1 MSDFIFEIFS
11 EEVPAKMQKA
21 AAENLT
27 KIAAEIFT
35 KNGLNFSPNHLK
47 VFTTPTR
54 LSLLVADLKASQII
68 PAIKKIGPKIDA
80 DKKAI
85 AGFLKSNG
93 LENEAQLD
101 QIDNNGARCFLFI
114 GKESELKT
122 AEIIKNSLPQILQKL
137 AGTWPK
143 LMRWDQSE
151 IKWIRPIRNILAL
164 FDQEIVDI
172 EFANLKSNNL
182 SGGAIKLTA
191 AWDYQEALLAN
202 HIIVDQER
210 RKKKILLAI
219 EKITQDLGVSTI
231 DDPQK
236 SPLFDEVNGL
246 CEWPVVLVGSIDEK
260 FLALPDEAL
269 ILTLRSN
276 QKYFCLSDKNGALSS
291 KFIFVAN
298 GLGNAEK
305 IIRDNEKLVRARL
318 SDVEFFI
325 SEDLKRPLI
334 SRLGELNKVIFHQK
348 LGSVFNRVNRLQN
361 LSKFLTVFVPNA
373 DFNHLEKAVDLCKA
387 DLVTK
392 AVAEMPE
399 LQGKIGSFYAMKQNE
414 DKKIIAAIYEHYLP
428 LGPTSDLPKTA
439 LGITLS
445 IADKIDLITGFFLAG
460 EKPTS
465 SRDPYGLRRAALGM
479 IRISLHHNIA
489 FPIRILVEKSLASYP
504 TKLLKN
510 LLGEG
515 EENFFEAKKKLVM
528 EIVTF
533 IVERLKV
540 YLKENEK
547 LSAEIVNVVID
558 QYLSDLDEH
567 KLVDI
572 LYLAKKIKFLDEF
585 LKDPKHKNL
594 IELYKRS
601 ANILAIEEKKDKRS
615 YRGKPSRLGLKT
627 KYESVLRNRIKQ
639 ISGDF
644 KKLITKGEFASA
656 FQLLDVIEA
665 PLTHF
670 FANVMVNDEN
680 KDVRENRLL
689 LLSGVRSLFDEMG
702 DLSKIEVV

>member
-47 VFTTPTR
+47 TFVTPRR
-54 LSLLVADLKASQII
+54 LTLSIGDLKVSQKI
-68 PAIKKIGPKIDA
+68 PAVKKIGPKIDA

-85 AGFLKSNG
+85 AGFLKSVG
-93 LENEAQLD
+93 LQSEAELD
-101 QIDNNGARCFLFI
+101 QIENNGARCFLFV
-114 GKESELKT
+114 GKESELSTSK
-122 AEIIKNSLPQILQKL
+122 IIKDSLPQILQKM

-143 LMRWDQSE
+143 LMRWDDSG
-151 IKWIRPIRNILAL
+151 IKWIRPIRNIFAL
-164 FDQEIVDI
+164 FDQEIVEV
-172 EFANLKSNNL
+172 EFAGLHSNNL
-182 SGGAIKLTA
+182 SGGVIKIGA
-191 AWDYQEALLAN
+191 AWDYQQMLEQN
-202 HIIVDQER
+202 HIIVDQEK
-210 RKKKILLAI
+210 RKKKILLAV
-219 EKITQDLGVSTI
+219 EKITQDLGLTTV
-231 DDPQK
+231 DDVQK
-236 SPLFDEVNGL
+236 SPLFDEINGL
-246 CEWPVVLVGSIDEK
+246 CEWPTVMVGSIEQK

-269 ILTLRSN
+269 ILTLRNN
-276 QKYFCLSDKNGALSS
+276 QKYLCLQNKSGELSE
-291 KFIFVAN
+291 KFIFVAD
-298 GLGNAEK
+298 GLGDAKNIVA
-305 IIRDNEKLVRARL
+305 DNQKLVRARL

-325 SEDLKRPLI
+325 NEDLKKSLI
-334 SRLGELNKVIFHQK
+334 SRLDELKKVVFHQK
-348 LGSVFNRVNRLQN
+348 LGSIFDRTSRLQAMAQ
-361 LSKFLTVFVPNA
+361 FLTVFVPNSDLVFSERA
-373 DFNHLEKAVDLCKA
+373 ANLCKA

-392 AVAEMPE
+392 AVGEMPE
-399 LQGKIGSFYAMKQNE
+399 LQGKIGSFYAIKQGE

-428 LGPTSDLPKTA
+428 LGPNSDLPKTP
-439 LGITLS
+439 LGIGLS
-445 IADKIDLITGFFLAG
+445 IADKIDLITGFFLAN

-465 SRDPYGLRRAALGM
+465 SRDPYGLRRATLGM

-489 FPIRILVEKSLASYP
+489 FPIRILVEKSIASYP
-504 TKLLKN
+504 PKLVKN
-510 LLGEG
+510 LLGDSD
-515 EENFFEAKKKLVM
+515 ENFFEAKKKLVM

-547 LSAEIVNVVID
+547 LSPEVVNVVID
-558 QYLSDLDEH
+558 QYLSDVDAH

-572 LYLAKKIKFLDEF
+572 LYLAKKIKFLDEI

-601 ANILAIEEKKDKRS
+601 ANILAIEEKKDKRA
-615 YRGKPSRLGLKT
+615 YIGKPSLLGLRT
-627 KYESVLRNRIKQ
+627 KYEEVLHRRLKQ

-644 KKLITKGEFASA
+644 RKMITKGEFRAA
-656 FQLLDVIEA
+656 FEKLDVIEA
-665 PLTHF
+665 PLSHF

-689 LLSGVRSLFDEMG
+689 LLSGVRSLFNEMG
-702 DLSKIEVV
+702 DLSKIEII